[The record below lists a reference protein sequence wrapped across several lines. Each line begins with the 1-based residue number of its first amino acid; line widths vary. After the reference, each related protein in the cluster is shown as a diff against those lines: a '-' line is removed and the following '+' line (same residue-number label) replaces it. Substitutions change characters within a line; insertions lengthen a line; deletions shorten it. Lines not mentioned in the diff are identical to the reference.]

1 MENTTSIRRVADRI
15 MRHPLMRD
23 IPFETIID
31 YTIDFIQILGCPQVY
46 IDKEAVLKIEDYR
59 ALLPCDYIEMI
70 QVRTYIGQDDIASDR
85 EYPNIYR
92 YATDSFHL
100 SNSKYPSLNAQKE
113 LTYTIQGSVIYTS
126 NKDGYINI
134 IYRAIATDEEGYPLL
149 PDHTKFLKA
158 LELYIKKQWFNI
170 LFDMNKIQPAV
181 YNQVCQDY
189 AWAVG
194 QYETHSRRLDPS
206 KAESFFNMYRTLI
219 VRDSEFRN
227 RFKDLGSKE
236 MLKRH

>member
-1 MENTTSIRRVADRI
+1 MENTTTIRRIADRL

-31 YTIDFIQILGCPQVY
+31 YTVDFLQILGCPQAY
-46 IDKEAVLKIEDYR
+46 IDKAKVLKIEDYR
-59 ALLPCDYIEMI
+59 ALLPCDYIEMV
-70 QVRTYIGQDDIASDR
+70 QVRNYIEPADLTSDR
-85 EYPNIYR
+85 VYPITYR

-134 IYRAIATDEEGYPLL
+134 MYRAIATDEEGYPLL

-158 LELYIKKQWFNI
+158 LELYIKKRIF
-170 LFDMNKIQPAV
+170 LPYSSAKCSCV
-181 YNQVCQDY
+181 
-189 AWAVG
+189 
-194 QYETHSRRLDPS
+194 T
-206 KAESFFNMYRTLI
+206 
-219 VRDSEFRN
+219 
-227 RFKDLGSKE
+227 
-236 MLKRH
+236 